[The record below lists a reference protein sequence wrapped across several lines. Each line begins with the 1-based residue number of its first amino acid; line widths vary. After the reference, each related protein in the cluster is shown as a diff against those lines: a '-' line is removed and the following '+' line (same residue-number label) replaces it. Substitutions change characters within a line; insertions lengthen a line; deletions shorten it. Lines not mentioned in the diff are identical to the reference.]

1 MDLLTELNLGKISS
15 WQPHSNG
22 NKCHT
27 LAHFPP
33 LNLLL
38 EHHFGQIQLEA
49 SVQGSPVVQSEVCSL
64 PGRSRVDKGGEWI
77 WKGK

>member
-1 MDLLTELNLGKISS
+1 MYLLTKLLTLYKTSP

-38 EHHFGQIQLEA
+38 VHGIGQIQLEA
-49 SVQGSPVVQSEVCSL
+49 RVPGSSMFSL
-64 PGRSRVDKGGEWI
+64 SRHRVDKDGEWI
-77 WKGK
+77 WRGK

>member
-1 MDLLTELNLGKISS
+1 MNLVTELNLDKISS

-38 EHHFGQIQLEA
+38 EHGFGQIQSEA
-49 SVQGSPVVQSEVCSL
+49 SVQGSPVV
-64 PGRSRVDKGGEWI
+64 
-77 WKGK
+77 